1 MSTLKRFVRD
11 ESAAAAIEYGL
22 IAAGMSVAMI
32 NVVQSVGANL
42 KETFAL
48 LQGVLR

>member
-1 MSTLKRFVRD
+1 MPSLWRFMRD

-22 IAAGMSVAMI
+22 IAAGISVAMI

-48 LQGVLR
+48 LQGVFK

>member
-11 ESAAAAIEYGL
+11 ESAGAAIEYGL
-22 IAAGMSVAMI
+22 IAAGMSMAMI

-42 KETFAL
+42 KETFTL
-48 LQGVLR
+48 LQGMFK